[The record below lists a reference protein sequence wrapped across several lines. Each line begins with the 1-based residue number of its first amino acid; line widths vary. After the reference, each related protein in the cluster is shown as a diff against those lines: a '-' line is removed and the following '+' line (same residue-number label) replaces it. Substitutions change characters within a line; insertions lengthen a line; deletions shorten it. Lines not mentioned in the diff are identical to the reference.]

1 MKTMKKYLLSAAL
14 LVTISFSTQAQFSLG
29 IKGGVNYSSINS
41 DNLKSSTV
49 AGYQAGL
56 FARIGGGLYLQPEV
70 YLSSSG
76 GEFTSSDNNYTGN
89 VKFTNLNIPVLVGL
103 KFGPKNLNF
112 RVMAGPEYI
121 SVLSQNDNLSANFN
135 NAYNNFG
142 NAYKSNMLGYQAG
155 AGVDL
160 GALSVDLRYQGD
172 FDNYNSA
179 YNQKQNLWALSVG
192 FKFL

>member
-1 MKTMKKYLLSAAL
+1 MKKYLLSAAL
-14 LVTISFSTQAQFSLG
+14 LLAISFSTQAQFSLG

-56 FARIGGGLYLQPEV
+56 FARVGGAVYLQPEV

-76 GEFTSSDNNYTGN
+76 GEFTSNDNTYTGN
-89 VKFTNLNIPVLVGL
+89 VKFTNLNVPVLVGL
-103 KFGPKNLNF
+103 KFGPKNLNL
-112 RVMAGPEYI
+112 RLMAGPEYI
-121 SVLSQNDNLSANFN
+121 SRLSQNDNLSANFN

-160 GALSVDLRYQGD
+160 GPLTVDLRYQGD

-192 FKFL
+192 FKLF